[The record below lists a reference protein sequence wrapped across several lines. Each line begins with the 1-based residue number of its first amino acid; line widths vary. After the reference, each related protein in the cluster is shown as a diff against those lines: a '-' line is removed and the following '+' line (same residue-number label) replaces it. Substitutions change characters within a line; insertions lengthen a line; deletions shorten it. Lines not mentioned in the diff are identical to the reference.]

1 MKLLLKRFHFNGQ
14 KLQQRTKQIVLAES
28 TAEDVSSEW
37 SHRRISPTS
46 SKVRTPVEKF
56 IFPPGSERVTV
67 VGLINAEHL
76 AAKRLVTGSIIGQ
89 V

>member
-1 MKLLLKRFHFNGQ
+1 MNGQ
-14 KLQQRTKQIVLAES
+14 KLQQRTKQIVLGES

-46 SKVRTPVEKF
+46 SKVRTTVQQF

-67 VGLINAEHL
+67 VGLVQFCRTLGGKAVGHGLDYRSSLIA
-76 AAKRLVTGSIIGQ
+76 RI
-89 V
+89 